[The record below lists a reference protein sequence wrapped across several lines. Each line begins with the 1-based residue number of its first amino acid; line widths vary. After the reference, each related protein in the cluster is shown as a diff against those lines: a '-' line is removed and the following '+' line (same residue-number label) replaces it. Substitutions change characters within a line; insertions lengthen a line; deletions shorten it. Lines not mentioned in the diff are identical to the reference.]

1 MSNHRGA
8 PAELVFVDEAPVNV
22 DKEYSII
29 AGMIQSGMSGA
40 ARSLYFKV
48 TDAEKRRALR
58 LMIQRNLKT
67 TL

>member
-1 MSNHRGA
+1 M
-8 PAELVFVDEAPVNV
+8 DEAPVNV